1 MRRDKGGIRD
11 EKIWR
16 NVRWDISKGCDM
28 TKTGD
33 TAQEIAALYATIVAR
48 KTADPA
54 DSYSAQL
61 LADLP
66 RAARKIGEEASET
79 MVAALSGSDEELLA
93 EAGDLLYHLLVVL
106 VARGL
111 TLDQLTEVLAQRA
124 GTSGIAEKAARD
136 A

>member
-1 MRRDKGGIRD
+1 
-11 EKIWR
+11 
-16 NVRWDISKGCDM
+16 M
-28 TKTGD
+28 TE
-33 TAQEIAALYATIVAR
+33 AQNSAQQIAALYETILER
-48 KTADPA
+48 KTADPS

-61 LADLP
+61 LSDLP

>member
-1 MRRDKGGIRD
+1 
-11 EKIWR
+11 
-16 NVRWDISKGCDM
+16 M
-28 TKTGD
+28 TESQSS
-33 TAQEIAALYATIVAR
+33 AREIAALYETILAR

-79 MVAALSGSDEELLA
+79 MVAALSGTDEALA
-93 EAGDLLYHLLVVL
+93 REAGDLLYHLLVVL
-106 VARGL
+106 VACGV
-111 TLDQLTEVLAQRA
+111 TLDQVMEVLAARA
-124 GTSGIAEKAARD
+124 GKSGLVEKAARD

>member
-1 MRRDKGGIRD
+1 
-11 EKIWR
+11 
-16 NVRWDISKGCDM
+16 M

-93 EAGDLLYHLLVVL
+93 EAGDLLFHLLVVL

>member
-1 MRRDKGGIRD
+1 
-11 EKIWR
+11 
-16 NVRWDISKGCDM
+16 M

-33 TAQEIAALYATIVAR
+33 TAQEIAVLYATIVAR

>member
-1 MRRDKGGIRD
+1 
-11 EKIWR
+11 
-16 NVRWDISKGCDM
+16 M

-93 EAGDLLYHLLVVL
+93 EAGDLFYHLLVVL

>member
-1 MRRDKGGIRD
+1 
-11 EKIWR
+11 
-16 NVRWDISKGCDM
+16 M
-28 TKTGD
+28 TKTGV

-48 KTADPA
+48 KTADLA

-93 EAGDLLYHLLVVL
+93 EAGDLFYHLLVVL

>member
-1 MRRDKGGIRD
+1 
-11 EKIWR
+11 
-16 NVRWDISKGCDM
+16 M
-28 TKTGD
+28 TKTGV

-93 EAGDLLYHLLVVL
+93 EAGDLFYHLLVVL